1 MPVERDVTA
10 RAVQESSLVANR
22 VLEMLARQLFTGP
35 NNVRLTGPDAQ
46 NAIQQ
51 GNAAVLRQ
59 AMQQMDVDQVSRLAN
74 A

>member
-22 VLEMLARQLFTGP
+22 VLEMLANQLFTGP
-35 NNVRLTGPDAQ
+35 SKVRLTGPDAQ

-51 GNAAVLRQ
+51 GNVEVMRQ